1 MSICNTNSQGRI
13 YTSILQGFPKSLV
26 AEVYIEI
33 HMLQTKEFACA
44 RQVKTVE
51 DIALQNKQKVKI
63 AKNFDMY
70 LFAEIEVYFIFF
82 SV

>member
-1 MSICNTNSQGRI
+1 
-13 YTSILQGFPKSLV
+13 
-26 AEVYIEI
+26 
-33 HMLQTKEFACA
+33 MLQTKEFACA